1 MATVVE
7 RVDRLEEAIEAFVT
21 NVGIEF
27 NKLYNSQM
35 RTEAELRAF
44 KDEVRRQGREMNRK
58 WGELANKLGTIVE
71 DLVAPSLPRIIEVRF
86 GGTVTD
92 LMPRRKRRLGDG
104 RVKEFDA
111 VVLTKDADIGDIVTP
126 IGAAAEA
133 KAAVVTIADMESLQ
147 VEVDVSESSITRVEV
162 GQPCE
167 IHLDALNDQRF
178 PGTVHMIVPTADRTK
193 ATVMVK
199 VAFQDKDPRIL
210 PEMRAKVAFLSRP
223 VLPGETA
230 AVEVRLQDSG
240 TVAGRILRPDGA
252 TPAHGAEVI
261 LHPTQKHAQAVSFT
275 YDRKRW
281 LALDPAIQPDL
292 DYLRGLSPG
301 ELFLLSRTL
310 DDRFWAV
317 AYELDDSPLQF
328 YLYDR
333 QARQAAF
340 LFTNRSALEGAPL
353 ARMRSFIIEARDG
366 VKLVGYYTLP
376 LGCDADDD
384 GIPDQPLPMVF
395 VPHGGPWGRDTWG
408 LDVFHQWLANRGYVV
423 MCVNFRSS
431 TGFGK
436 RFTNLGDKAWGT
448 GIIADQY
455 DTVQWAIR
463 QRIADPDQVAI
474 MGGSFGGYSTLA
486 GLVFYPDTYACGV
499 DIVGPSNLITLLE
512 SMPEYWKP
520 MLDMFTMRV
529 GDHRTE
535 EGRALLTAHSPL
547 THAANLR
554 KPLLIAQ
561 GANDP
566 RVKRAEADQIVQA
579 LQDKGI
585 PVAYVLYP
593 DEGHGFARPENN
605 LSFTA
610 ITEAFL
616 ARCLEGRYEPVG
628 DDFQG
633 SSLQVLAGAA
643 EVPGLEQALQ
653 GD

>member
-1 MATVVE
+1 MNLPLIPRKDLFGNPDRAVVRLSPDGQHISWIAPKDGVMNVWVAPREDPASARVNTHDKLRGIRFYLWAYNSTHIVYIQDVGGDENWRVYSVSLDGGEALDLTPFEGVAAQIQHVSEQFPDEILVGLNNRLPQLHDLYRINLRTGE
-7 RVDRLEEAIEAFVT
+7 RTLLEENPGFAQYLTHDDFRVVGALSMTPDGGITMFLKTESGYEPWETIPPADTLTT
-21 NVGIEF
+21 NPIALDKSGTRLVLTDSRERDTGA
-27 NKLYNSQM
+27 LY
-35 RTEAELRAF
+35 
-44 KDEVRRQGREMNRK
+44 EV
-58 WGELANKLGTIVE
+58 
-71 DLVAPSLPRIIEVRF
+71 DLVTRERTLLAEDPLA
-86 GGTVTD
+86 
-92 LMPRRKRRLGDG
+92 
-104 RVKEFDA
+104 DA
-111 VVLTKDADIGDIVTP
+111 G
-126 IGAAAEA
+126 
-133 KAAVVTIADMESLQ
+133 
-147 VEVDVSESSITRVEV
+147 
-162 GQPCE
+162 
-167 IHLDALNDQRF
+167 
-178 PGTVHMIVPTADRTK
+178 
-193 ATVMVK
+193 
-199 VAFQDKDPRIL
+199 
-210 PEMRAKVAFLSRP
+210 
-223 VLPGETA
+223 
-230 AVEVRLQDSG
+230 
-240 TVAGRILRPDGA
+240 
-252 TPAHGAEVI
+252 EVI

-408 LDVFHQWLANRGYVV
+408 LDVLHQWLANRGYAV

-643 EVPGLEQALQ
+643 EVPGLEQAL
-653 GD
+653 GGG